1 MLKSQEKSKSENGM
15 KAPIAL
21 RLWRVSA
28 VPRPNE
34 NAADK
39 NLLHSYQEPTLVSH
53 KVSSLRRFGVLVVRE
68 IGKLEEYLR
77 YNPCLKSLNGT
88 LSGTN

>member
-1 MLKSQEKSKSENGM
+1 
-15 KAPIAL
+15 
-21 RLWRVSA
+21 
-28 VPRPNE
+28 
-34 NAADK
+34 
-39 NLLHSYQEPTLVSH
+39 
-53 KVSSLRRFGVLVVRE
+53 VVRE